1 MNVTQTRD
9 HRADEWTKKRRSTRG
24 YSNEEFEKMTE
35 RERFFVGIKEKENDL
50 TDAERWEL
58 VGTVN
63 GMMWQAAHK
72 FVYVNRWMLI
82 EDAHHEIMVQV
93 FRRACVHQKDRASF
107 TTNAMNGIMAARTMM
122 LAKRRQTIDARSIDA
137 PMAGDNGYTL
147 ADELHTD
154 TGPKGVA
161 WTQAEWDETLCVLD
175 ARSRKVVELHL
186 VHDMSFAQV
195 AGVLGLSSERAKQL
209 YRAAKARLQ
218 RFECEMGLF
227 DEVA

>member
-1 MNVTQTRD
+1 LNTTATHQ
-9 HRADEWTKKRRSTRG
+9 HRGEWQRERPQRRPTTRG
-24 YSNEEFEKMTE
+24 IKINNLTHDERLALVASVEKLMWKE
-35 RERFFVGIKEKENDL
+35 AGRFARVNHRWL
-50 TDAERWEL
+50 T
-58 VGTVN
+58 
-63 GMMWQAAHK
+63 
-72 FVYVNRWMLI
+72 I
-82 EDAHHEIMVQV
+82 EDAYQEIWAKV
-93 FRRACVHQKDRASF
+93 FRGATCYDPSRGAKFVTHAC
-107 TTNAMNGIMAARTMM
+107 NWIMSARTSM
-122 LAKRRQTIDARSIDA
+122 LAEHKRMIQARSIDA
-137 PMAGDNGYTL
+137 PMAGDERYTLL

-195 AGVLGLSSERAKQL
+195 AGVLGVSSERAKQL